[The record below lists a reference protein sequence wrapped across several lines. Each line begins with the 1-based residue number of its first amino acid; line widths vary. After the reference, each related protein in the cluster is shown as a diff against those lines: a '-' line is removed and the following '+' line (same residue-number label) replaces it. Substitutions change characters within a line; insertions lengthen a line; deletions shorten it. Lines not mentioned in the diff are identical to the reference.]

1 MTKARPKIA
10 NYHFTTLSPNLGVVN
25 YYDDSFVLADIPGL
39 IEGAAE
45 GAGLGHDFLRHI
57 ERTRMLI
64 HVVDVS
70 GMEGRDPYEDYRKIN
85 AELAE
90 YSEVLSRL
98 PQIVALNKCDVF
110 GAEENAKV
118 FTEKLKGAAPVFF
131 IEAVSGAGTKALL
144 DATVK
149 LLKELPPPAPLEY
162 EPFVYEKPERLTYEI
177 LENDD
182 GSFEIVGTLVDVLS
196 RNVVISDM
204 HSFAYMQ
211 KVLKDRGIFKELR
224 AKGAKNGTAI
234 VIGGIEF
241 EFMD

>member
-1 MTKARPKIA
+1 MGKSTLLSKVTKARPKIA

-110 GAEENAKV
+110 GAEENAKA
-118 FTEKLKGAAPVFF
+118 FTEKLKGAAPVFS
-131 IEAVSGAGTKALL
+131 IEAISGAGTKALL

-149 LLKELPPPAPLEY
+149 LLKELPRPRHWNTSPSST
-162 EPFVYEKPERLTYEI
+162 K
-177 LENDD
+177 
-182 GSFEIVGTLVDVLS
+182 S
-196 RNVVISDM
+196 RS
-204 HSFAYMQ
+204 
-211 KVLKDRGIFKELR
+211 G
-224 AKGAKNGTAI
+224 
-234 VIGGIEF
+234 
-241 EFMD
+241 